1 MTRSVMNTSKKIAV
15 ETIVIHCGSM
25 RPAFLHQSFVRLFLM
40 RCLDFRRALIA
51 DLKIINIQLFTDL
64 LLSPFSSALLA
75 FNQRR
80 LIDGFVLI

>member
-1 MTRSVMNTSKKIAV
+1 
-15 ETIVIHCGSM
+15 
-25 RPAFLHQSFVRLFLM
+25 LM